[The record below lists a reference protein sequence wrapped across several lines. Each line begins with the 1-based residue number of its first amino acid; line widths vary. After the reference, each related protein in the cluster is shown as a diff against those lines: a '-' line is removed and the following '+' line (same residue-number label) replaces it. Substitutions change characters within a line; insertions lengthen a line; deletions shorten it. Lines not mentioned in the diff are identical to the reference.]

1 MEEIREI
8 IQELENEIKNV
19 RDIETFD
26 QLENEILR
34 LKEQL
39 NQF

>member
-34 LKEQL
+34 PK
-39 NQF
+39 

>member
-8 IQELENEIKNV
+8 IQELENENKNV
-19 RDIETFD
+19 RDIETID